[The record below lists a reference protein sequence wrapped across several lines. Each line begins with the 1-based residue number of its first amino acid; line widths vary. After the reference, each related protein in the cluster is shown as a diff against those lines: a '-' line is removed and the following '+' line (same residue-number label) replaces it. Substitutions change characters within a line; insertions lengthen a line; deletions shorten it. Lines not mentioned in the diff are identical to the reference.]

1 MPFSMPTITVSEA
14 AAKAF
19 EEARTDSGGNPLRL
33 KIDGDFQHELSFGPL
48 EPGDVEVCMKGL
60 VFLLDRSSA
69 RRANGGSANHAT
81 DRCKS

>member
-1 MPFSMPTITVSEA
+1 MPTITVSEA

-19 EEARTDSGGNPLRL
+19 EEARADSGGNPLRL

-69 RRANGGSANHAT
+69 RRANGGSANHAI